1 MSKNQTDVSH
11 IDKGEINE
19 PIGNTEQLPVAWVYP
34 EFMKNIKDAKCWTA
48 YATYHKDRPI
58 PLYTHPMRE
67 LTDEEIIKVYEDI
80 FGVALAKT
88 CAIEYARA
96 ILKKASEK

>member
-1 MSKNQTDVSH
+1 MNKDQRDVSH
-11 IDKGEINE
+11 IDKGEIKE
-19 PIGNTEQLPVAWVYP
+19 PFGNTEQLPIAWVYP

-48 YATYHKDRPI
+48 YATYHEDRPI

-67 LTDEEIIKVYEDI
+67 LSDKEIIEVYKKV
-80 FGVALAKT
+80 
-88 CAIEYARA
+88 IESYGHDFAYTYARA